1 MVRKVPPPP
10 PEWSRKIVSLRRSLK
25 LTQSDFAE
33 KLDMSSMAVS
43 RWESAKLEPTAAAY
57 IRLGNLVGDPLSWYF
72 WGRAGLTT
80 SDIMRVLPDAQRRFS
95 LDRIAAL
102 QVVNAGAAK
111 KISLTS
117 KDFVAIPVLPVD
129 AATLGEQTEEVGD
142 LDQLKPESLRAAP
155 ASWCPN
161 PAKTIS
167 LRVKDNSM
175 SPLILN
181 GYLIAVDT
189 SKFTRE
195 KLLGQIVVASNKET
209 RQLVVLRF

>member
-1 MVRKVPPPP
+1 
-10 PEWSRKIVSLRRSLK
+10 
-25 LTQSDFAE
+25 
-33 KLDMSSMAVS
+33 
-43 RWESAKLEPTAAAY
+43 
-57 IRLGNLVGDPLSWYF
+57 
-72 WGRAGLTT
+72 
-80 SDIMRVLPDAQRRFS
+80 MRVLPDAQRRFS

-102 QVVNAGAAK
+102 QVVNAGAGK

-167 LRVKDNSM
+167 LRVKDNSC
-175 SPLILN
+175 
-181 GYLIAVDT
+181 
-189 SKFTRE
+189 
-195 KLLGQIVVASNKET
+195 
-209 RQLVVLRF
+209 LR